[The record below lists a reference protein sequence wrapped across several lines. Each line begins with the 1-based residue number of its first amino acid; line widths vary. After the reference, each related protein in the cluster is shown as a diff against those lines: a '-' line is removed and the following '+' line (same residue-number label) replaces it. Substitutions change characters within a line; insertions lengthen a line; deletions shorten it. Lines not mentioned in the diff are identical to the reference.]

1 MNEVKPLFDK
11 NNETIYIASEANV
24 KPMYMTEHKHNDYQN
39 LMYQLF
45 TWHAKEYYDVA
56 LPMRK
61 EMMDFSEM
69 LNGKVNNFYQ
79 AIKYLKDNVNLH
91 EIYKLPWTF
100 TLNDTTYEKSVTV
113 VSNFAPS
120 ETEEGEY
127 DKSKILVDVKIE
139 PYPVEKLD
147 CEIEYTC
154 PSTPIVRD
162 TYYLTDDID
171 NYIIKKE
178 ATDDIVAIIKRD
190 KLRDWE
196 AFHAAS
202 DVVNYL
208 NLSEEEKHKPLGE
221 W

>member
-1 MNEVKPLFDK
+1 
-11 NNETIYIASEANV
+11 
-24 KPMYMTEHKHNDYQN
+24 MTENKHEDYQN

-45 TWHAKEYYDVA
+45 IWYAKEYYDVA

-61 EMMDFSEM
+61 EMMDFSEL
-69 LNGKVNNFYQ
+69 LNGKVNNFYE
-79 AIKYLKDNVNLH
+79 AIRYLKNNVNLH

-127 DKSKILVDVKIE
+127 DKSKIVVDVKIE
-139 PYPVEKLD
+139 PYPVEKLE
-147 CEIEYTC
+147 CEIVNSC
-154 PSTPIVRD
+154 SSSPIIRD
-162 TYYLTDDID
+162 PYYLTDDID
-171 NYIIKKE
+171 NYIVKEE
-178 ATDDIVAIIKRD
+178 ATGDVVAIIKRD